1 MEEFSIWK
9 IDEDEADYFYYLC
22 EFLLKKEANV
32 NATDIYGFTCLHHIY
47 DLYDAQP
54 FPKNNDMTSAPY
66 ALLQAQLKRKRMSS
80 PDSASK
86 NDDALASVADNANVT
101 SASANVGQSLSPNV
115 AISPPPPSMQADED
129 MKALAKFVVSNR
141 IFPIFIWKAI
151 GDAFC
156 EPHRGLFQLCG
167 KQWFGCDSK
176 TGEWSQ
182 INELGITCGRLLL
195 FMKELIKH
203 LDDVKEKRFIA
214 NNYMKAMPF
223 IRAFFHHDESSSL
236 VFQRFKK
243 QRLERD
249 MVIAACGLSI
259 KTVMNLHKK
268 GVSLNAVSKN
278 GYTPLFYACCFGQYK
293 MFDYIMS
300 QEGIVV
306 NTKTNRGRTPLHAA
320 SEDVC
325 LHHVERLI
333 EAGADV
339 TAISNDGDTVLHFA
353 SEISSG
359 GLVVKKLMES
369 GANAVVNKINNDGF
383 TALMVA
389 SIKNCPETVK
399 ILIKGGAD
407 VSITREKRYLND
419 SKTGTALQMAKE
431 WEGWENDLLLKAFTR
446 LRDDEEVVGSRKKRK
461 MG

>member
-1 MEEFSIWK
+1 MPIKDDSL
-9 IDEDEADYFYYLC
+9 AALAAPA
-22 EFLLKKEANV
+22 L
-32 NATDIYGFTCLHHIY
+32 
-47 DLYDAQP
+47 DAP
-54 FPKNNDMTSAPY
+54 VLDAH
-66 ALLQAQLKRKRMSS
+66 ALDTILLKRKRMSS
-80 PDSASK
+80 PDSAS
-86 NDDALASVADNANVT
+86 NDDALASVANNSNVA

-129 MKALAKFVVSNR
+129 MKALAKLVASDR
-141 IFPIFIWKAI
+141 ILMGKAF
-151 GDAFC
+151 GDAFS
-156 EPHRGLFQLCG
+156 EAHRGLFQLCG
-167 KQWFGCDSK
+167 KQWFSK
-176 TGEWSQ
+176 TGGEWSQ
-182 INELGITCGRLLL
+182 ITEHGIKYGRLYL

-203 LDDVKEKRFIA
+203 LDDVKEARFIA

-223 IRAFFHHDESSSL
+223 IRVFFYHDESSSL

-243 QRLERD
+243 QRLEMD
-249 MVIAACGLSI
+249 MVSAACHCSI
-259 KTVMNLHKK
+259 KRVMNLHKK
-268 GVSLNAVSKN
+268 GVSLNAASKN
-278 GYTPLFYACCFGQYK
+278 DGYTPLFYACCFGQYE

-306 NTKTNRGRTPLHAA
+306 NTKTEDRGRTPLHAA

-325 LHHVERLI
+325 LSHVERLI

-339 TAISNDGDTVLHFA
+339 TAISNDGDTVLHYA
-353 SEISSG
+353 SEISG
-359 GLVVKKLMES
+359 CGLVVKKLMES

-389 SIKNCPETVK
+389 AINNCPETVK

-419 SKTGTALQMAKE
+419 SKTGTALQMAKK
-431 WEGWENDLLLKAFTR
+431 WKGWNNDLLLKAFTR